1 MNGFIR
7 TIFFASALAPVA
19 LVAALVQLNS
29 VGGTRDVI
37 CWIVA
42 SCLGCLLP
50 LLIAHLAAQSA
61 EKLPFSAKKIESQE
75 WLLVSMIAGYF
86 LPLVV
91 KIDDLWSF
99 VPIILL
105 AAAILATL
113 DAIPCHPVLHV
124 WRYRFYKVEGN
135 NGIVYTVI
143 SKRRLLTAA
152 DIKTV
157 RQLSAQL
164 LLVEEK

>member
-1 MNGFIR
+1 MNGVIR
-7 TIFFASALAPVA
+7 TIFFVSALAPAA
-19 LVAALVQLNS
+19 LVAALVQLHS

-50 LLIAHLAAQSA
+50 MLIAHLAARSA
-61 EKLPFSAKKIESQE
+61 EKTPFTAKKVESQD
-75 WLLVSMIAGYF
+75 WLLVTVVAGYF

-91 KIDDLWSF
+91 KIDDLWTF

-113 DAIPCHPVLHV
+113 DAVPCHPVLHLL
-124 WRYRFYKVEGN
+124 RYRFYKVEGS
-135 NGIVYTVI
+135 NGIVYTLI
-143 SKRRLLTAA
+143 SQRRLLTAA
-152 DIKTV
+152 DIKSAK
-157 RQLSAQL
+157 QLSAQL
-164 LLVEEK
+164 LLVEE